1 MPSSRPVSRAVKKV
15 RPSAKKGKAKAGKKA
30 AAAEPELVPE
40 VIAFRAQKP
49 LIDSNHA
56 QYRLHIRKGGIH
68 RYGIFAG
75 EDMPKNRKVIEYTG
89 ERINRRETRK
99 RSEEQGSMIYLF
111 TLDSYWTL
119 DGAVGGSGAEYI
131 NHCCDPNIRVLV
143 TKGHILYMTK
153 RAIRKDEELTV
164 DYHFSKDIER
174 IPCYCGSPK
183 CRGTINV
190 K

>member
-1 MPSSRPVSRAVKKV
+1 MASSKPVRRTLTKVQAAVTRAKPKQL
-15 RPSAKKGKAKAGKKA
+15 KKA
-30 AAAEPELVPE
+30 AEAEPELVPE
-40 VIAFRAQKP
+40 VVAFRARKP
-49 LIDSNHA
+49 RVDPQYA
-56 QYRLHIRKGGIH
+56 QFRLLIRKGGIH
-68 RYGIFAG
+68 RWGLFAG
-75 EDMPKNRKVIEYTG
+75 EDMPRNRKVIEYTG

-111 TLDSYWTL
+111 TLDNYWTL

-143 TKGHILYMTK
+143 TKSHILYMTK
-153 RAIRKDEELTV
+153 RAVRKGEELTV
-164 DYHFSKDIER
+164 DYHFSKEIER